1 MRNQP
6 KDLNSYLSSIVETI
20 TKGDPLRQKWFPEY
34 IKMRYVDRLYS
45 ESLDGFCFRM
55 ERDRK
60 IDYII
65 NI

>member
-1 MRNQP
+1 MRNQS

-20 TKGDPLRQKWFPEY
+20 VNGDPIRQRWFPEY
-34 IKMRYVDRLYS
+34 LKMRYTDRLSS
-45 ESLDGFCFRM
+45 ESLDRFCYRM